1 MAAMTQQDSQ
11 ALARAEK
18 SAASQITMGT
28 RRWVLAVCAVVY
40 LVALVL
46 PFAGGVAGWQVLGL
60 TQASRDASTTVT
72 EYLFVWFSFV
82 GVGVL
87 ASLAVA
93 LRRFAV
99 IVPAWMITTVSA
111 VFSILG
117 IWLRNQSAPD
127 TSRGIGYYLAMLAVF
142 VAVFTLFL
150 LLLSRSE
157 SQVKAADA
165 RAKAQERDDVALLQ
179 QSATQ
184 QANAREENPL
194 LVDDRRARAAERH
207 RKI

>member
-11 ALARAEK
+11 TLARAEK
-18 SAASQITMGT
+18 SAASQITM
-28 RRWVLAVCAVVY
+28 RAKRWVLAACAVVY

-60 TQASRDASTTVT
+60 TQASRDARTSVA
-72 EYLFVWFSFV
+72 EYLFVWFSFI

-87 ASLAVA
+87 TSLAVA

-99 IVPAWMITTVSA
+99 TLPAWMVTTVSA

-117 IWLRNQSAPD
+117 IWLRNQSAPE
-127 TSRGIGYYLAMLAVF
+127 TSRDIGYYLAMLAVF
-142 VAVFTLFL
+142 VAVFTLFPL
-150 LLLSRSE
+150 ILSRSE
-157 SQVKAADA
+157 AQVKVADE
-165 RAKAQERDDVALLQ
+165 RAKVQQRDDVALLQ
-179 QSATQ
+179 QSATH
-184 QANAREENPL
+184 QANAHEENPL

>member
-72 EYLFVWFSFV
+72 EYLFVWFSFI

-142 VAVFTLFL
+142 VAVFTLFP

-165 RAKAQERDDVALLQ
+165 RAKAQARDDVALLQ
-179 QSATQ
+179 QSATH